1 MSSKYKGISQQPLVG
16 SYSNGRQPPSDL
28 KLCKV
33 EYFINQWSVLTQIW
47 NWSRVYKGMNWRQ
60 PLIEW
65 ISKYEKK
72 NIWATTGRILFKLE
86 NKAMGIKTECTK
98 VSNEDNLKWNTTSER
113 KQPQNMKSGIFQ
125 QPLVRSYLN
134 LKLQMEYNFQKK
146 TTSKYEKWNI
156 SSTNGQILLKFETW
170 ATSVQRYQ
178 IKKIEHCNKKL
189 LGSKVSNEDSIQWKT
204 TSNNRWPPNIKSGQ
218 RF

>member
-1 MSSKYKGISQQPLVG
+1 MKWKQPSMEDELQRKKMSSKYKGISQQPLVG

-98 VSNEDNLKWNTTSER
+98 VSNEDNLKI
-113 KQPQNMKSGIFQ
+113 KK
-125 QPLVRSYLN
+125 
-134 LKLQMEYNFQKK
+134 MEY
-146 TTSKYEKWNI
+146 
-156 SSTNGQILLKFETW
+156 L
-170 ATSVQRYQ
+170 
-178 IKKIEHCNKKL
+178 
-189 LGSKVSNEDSIQWKT
+189 SNHW
-204 TSNNRWPPNIKSGQ
+204 
-218 RF
+218 